1 MNARN
6 MKISTRLIATFAML
20 LALMLGLSGLTFLR
34 MNSVE
39 DQTNNIAEKRL
50 PSTQML
56 GDLRAY
62 ALNLRLNE
70 LKYTYD
76 MPVKEKQELEKSM
89 QVLIDKFDAT
99 LDQYKEM
106 LDPSSKFLGD
116 RLDKAWEDISDFHAQ
131 VISLTH
137 EGKLSDVDRLLL
149 TKGSELRQTI
159 ENVLTELTTREIDWS
174 RDATLETHKDFALS
188 FHLLW
193 IGCLI
198 AAIFAVIAGWLLI
211 RYMLASYNDAIAVA
225 RRIASGNLVDPVE
238 GRELTN
244 EVGQLLNAMD
254 EMRSSLS
261 FTVSAVRQNADGV
274 AAGSEQISRG
284 NADLSSRTEQQ
295 AAALEETASAMDEL
309 SATIKQN
316 TDNAM
321 NADRLAQDASKVAND
336 GGDIVKR
343 VVSRMH
349 DINDS
354 ANRVVEVI
362 SLLDSIA
369 FQTNLLALNA
379 SVEAA
384 RAGEQGR
391 GFAVVASEVRNL
403 AQRSAEASREIGSLI
418 TESVSTIRSGTE
430 LANEAGT
437 IIENVVRTVTNLKDI
452 MGEIS
457 SASYEQNQ
465 GVTQVGTA
473 VTQMDQ
479 TTQQNAAL
487 VEESAA
493 AAASLYEQARKL
505 QETVQVFRVKDA

>member
-1 MNARN
+1 MSASN
-6 MKISTRLIATFAML
+6 MKISTRLISTFAIL
-20 LALMLGLSGLTFLR
+20 LALIIGLSGLTFLR
-34 MNSVE
+34 MSSVE
-39 DQTNNIAEKRL
+39 SQTANIAEKRL
-50 PSTQML
+50 PSTQLL
-56 GDLRAY
+56 GNLRSF
-62 ALNLRLNE
+62 ALSLRLNE
-70 LKYTYD
+70 LKYTYS
-76 MPVKEKQELEKSM
+76 MPLADKQALEKSM
-89 QVLIDKFDAT
+89 QVTIDNFNGT
-99 LDQYKEM
+99 LDQYKNM
-106 LDPSSKFLGD
+106 LDVDSKYLGE
-116 RLDKAWEDISDFHAQ
+116 RLDKAWENISSFHTQ
-131 VISLTH
+131 IITLSH
-137 EGKLSDVDRLLL
+137 EGKFDEVDRLLL
-149 TKGSELRQTI
+149 TKGSDLRENI
-159 ENVLTELTTREIDWS
+159 ENVLTELTDREVTWS
-174 RDATLETHKDFALS
+174 REATIATRNDFSLS

-193 IGCLI
+193 GGCLL
-198 AAIFAVIAGWLLI
+198 AVIFAVIASWFLI
-211 RYMLASYNDAIAVA
+211 RYLLSAFHDAIAVA
-225 RRIASGNLVDPVE
+225 RRIASGDLINEVE

-254 EMRSSLS
+254 EMRSSLA
-261 FTVSAVRQNADGV
+261 FTVAAVRQNADGV
-274 AAGSEQISRG
+274 AAGSEQIARG
-284 NADLSSRTEQQ
+284 NTDLSSRTEQQ

-321 NADRLAQDASKVAND
+321 SADQLAQEASKVANN

-343 VVSRMH
+343 VVTRMQ
-349 DINDS
+349 DINEG

-403 AQRSAEASREIGSLI
+403 AQRSAEASREIGALI
-418 TESVSTIRSGTE
+418 TESVNGIRSGAE

-437 IIENVVRTVTNLKDI
+437 TIEDVVRTVNNLKNI

-505 QETVQVFRVKDA
+505 QDTVQVFQVRDA

>member
-6 MKISTRLIATFAML
+6 MKISTRLIATFALL

-34 MNSVE
+34 MSGVE
-39 DQTNNIAEKRL
+39 EQTNNIAEKRL

-56 GDLRAY
+56 GNLRAY

-76 MPVKEKQELEKSM
+76 MPAKDKQELETSM
-89 QVLIDKFDAT
+89 QALIDKFNGT
-99 LDQYKEM
+99 LDHYKAM
-106 LDPSSKFLGD
+106 LDPDSKHLGD
-116 RLDKAWEDISDFHAQ
+116 RLDIAWKDINDFHMQIIA
-131 VISLTH
+131 LAH
-137 EGKLSDVDRLLL
+137 EGKLSDVNRLLL
-149 TKGSELRQTI
+149 TKGSELRQTC
-159 ENVLTELTTREIDWS
+159 EDALSELTKREVDWS
-174 RDATLETHKDFALS
+174 KDATIETQKDFSVS
-188 FHLLW
+188 FLLLW
-193 IGCLI
+193 SGCLI
-198 AAIFAVIAGWLLI
+198 AVIFAAIAGWLLI
-211 RYMLASYNDAIAVA
+211 RYMLASYSDAIAVA
-225 RRIASGNLVDPVE
+225 RRIASGNLVDSVE

-261 FTVSAVRQNADGV
+261 ITVSAVRQNADGV

-321 NADRLAQDASKVAND
+321 NADRLAQEASKVAND

-349 DINDS
+349 DINEG

-403 AQRSAEASREIGSLI
+403 AQRSADASREIGSLI

-437 IIENVVRTVTNLKDI
+437 TIENVVRTVTNLKDI
-452 MGEIS
+452 MSEIS

-465 GVTQVGTA
+465 GVTQVGMA

-493 AAASLYEQARKL
+493 AAASLYEQASKL
-505 QETVQVFRVKDA
+505 QETVQLFRVQDA

>member
-1 MNARN
+1 MNASN
-6 MKISTRLIATFAML
+6 MKISTRLISTFAIL
-20 LALMLGLSGLTFLR
+20 LALMIGLAGLTFVR
-34 MNSVE
+34 MSSVE
-39 DQTNNIAEKRL
+39 SQTTNIAERRL
-50 PSTQML
+50 PSTQLL
-56 GDLRAY
+56 GDLRSY
-62 ALNLRLNE
+62 ALSLRLNE
-70 LKYTYD
+70 LKYTYS
-76 MPVKEKQELEKSM
+76 MPLAEKQALEKSM
-89 QVLIDKFDAT
+89 QTTIDKFNVAI
-99 LDQYKEM
+99 DQYKDM
-106 LDPSSKFLGD
+106 LDDDSKYLGE
-116 RLDKAWEDISDFHAQ
+116 RLDKSWDNISAFHAQ
-131 VISLTH
+131 IITMTH
-137 EGKLSDVDRLLL
+137 EGKSEEVDRLLL
-149 TKGSELRQTI
+149 GKGSELRQTI
-159 ENVLTELTTREIDWS
+159 EDVLTELTQRELTWSKEATIATR
-174 RDATLETHKDFALS
+174 KDFSLS

-193 IGCLI
+193 AGCLLAVI
-198 AAIFAVIAGWLLI
+198 FAAIASWFLI
-211 RYMLASYNDAIAVA
+211 RYLLDAFRQAIAAA
-225 RRIASGNLVDPVE
+225 RRIASGDLVNQVE

-261 FTVSAVRQNADGV
+261 FTVAAVRQNADGV

-343 VVSRMH
+343 VVTRMH
-349 DINDS
+349 DINEG

-403 AQRSAEASREIGSLI
+403 AQRSAEASREIGGLI
-418 TESVSTIRSGTE
+418 TESVNSIRSGTE

-437 IIENVVRTVTNLKDI
+437 TIEEVVSTVNNLKDI

-505 QETVQVFRVKDA
+505 QETVQVFRVQDA

>member
-1 MNARN
+1 MNASN
-6 MKISTRLIATFAML
+6 MKISTRLLLTFATL
-20 LALMLGLSGLTFLR
+20 LALMIGLAGLTFVR
-34 MNSVE
+34 MSSVE
-39 DQTNNIAEKRL
+39 RQTANIAEKRL
-50 PSTQML
+50 PSTQIL
-56 GDLRAY
+56 GDLRSF
-62 ALNLRLNE
+62 ALSLRLNE
-70 LKYTYD
+70 LKYTYS
-76 MPVKEKQELEKSM
+76 MPVAEKQALEKSM
-89 QVLIDKFDAT
+89 QVTVDKFNIS
-99 LDQYKEM
+99 LDQYKAM
-106 LDPSSKFLGD
+106 LDPESKYLGD
-116 RLDKAWEDISDFHAQ
+116 RLDKAWGDISTFHALLMTL
-131 VISLTH
+131 SH
-137 EGKLSDVDRLLL
+137 EGKFDEVDRQLLS
-149 TKGSELRQTI
+149 KGSELRQNI
-159 ENVLTELTTREIDWS
+159 EGILSELTKREIDWS
-174 RDATLETHKDFALS
+174 KEATLAAGNDFALS
-188 FHLLW
+188 FHMLW
-193 IGCLI
+193 AGCLVAVI
-198 AAIFAVIAGWLLI
+198 FAAIASWFLI
-211 RYMLASYNDAIAVA
+211 RYLLASFRNAIAAA
-225 RRIASGNLVDPVE
+225 RRIASGDLVQEVE
-238 GRELTN
+238 GRELSN

-254 EMRSSLS
+254 EMRSSLA

-274 AAGSEQISRG
+274 ASGSEQIARG
-284 NADLSSRTEQQ
+284 NTDLSSRTEQQ
-295 AAALEETASAMDEL
+295 AAALEETASAMEEL

-343 VVSRMH
+343 VVTRMK
-349 DINDS
+349 DINEG

-362 SLLDSIA
+362 SLLNSIA

-403 AQRSAEASREIGSLI
+403 AQRSAEASREIGALI
-418 TESVSTIRSGTE
+418 TESVNSIRSGTE

-437 IIENVVRTVTNLKDI
+437 TIEDVVRTVNNLKNI

-457 SASYEQNQ
+457 AASFEQNQ

-493 AAASLYEQARKL
+493 AASSLYDQARKL
-505 QETVQVFRVKDA
+505 QETVQVFKVQNG

>member
-1 MNARN
+1 MNASN
-6 MKISTRLIATFAML
+6 MKISTRLVSTFAIL
-20 LALMLGLSGLTFLR
+20 LALMIGLSGLTFIR
-34 MNSVE
+34 MSSVE
-39 DQTNNIAEKRL
+39 SQTNNIAEKRL
-50 PSTQML
+50 PSTQLL
-56 GDLRAY
+56 GDLRSF
-62 ALNLRLNE
+62 ALSIRLNE
-70 LKYTYD
+70 LKYTYS
-76 MPVKEKQELEKSM
+76 MPAAEKQALEKSM
-89 QVLIDKFDAT
+89 QSTLDKFDAS
-99 LDQYKEM
+99 LDQYKDM
-106 LDPSSKFLGD
+106 LDDDSKYLGE
-116 RLDKAWEDISDFHAQ
+116 RLDKAWDNISAFHAQ
-131 VISLTH
+131 IITMSH
-137 EGKLSDVDRLLL
+137 EGQSEEVDRLLL

-159 ENVLTELTTREIDWS
+159 EEVLTELTKREIDWS
-174 RDATLETHKDFALS
+174 KEATIATRKDFSLS

-193 IGCLI
+193 AGCLLAVI
-198 AAIFAVIAGWLLI
+198 FAAIASWFLI
-211 RYMLASYNDAIAVA
+211 RYLLDAFREAIAVA
-225 RRIASGNLVDPVE
+225 RRIASGNLMDAVE
-238 GRELTN
+238 GREITN
-244 EVGQLLNAMD
+244 EVGELLNAMD
-254 EMRSSLS
+254 EMRSSLAS
-261 FTVSAVRQNADGV
+261 TVLAVRQNADGV

-284 NADLSSRTEQQ
+284 NTDLSSRTEQQ
-295 AAALEETASAMDEL
+295 AAALEETASAMEEL

-321 NADRLAQDASKVAND
+321 NADRLAQEASQVAND

-343 VVSRMH
+343 VVTRMQG
-349 DINDS
+349 INEG
-354 ANRVVEVI
+354 ATRVVEVI

-403 AQRSAEASREIGSLI
+403 AQRSAEASREIGALI
-418 TESVSTIRSGTE
+418 TESVNSIRSGTE

-437 IIENVVRTVTNLKDI
+437 TIENVVRTVTNLKNI

-473 VTQMDQ
+473 VSQMDQ

-505 QETVQVFRVKDA
+505 QGTVQVFKVQDA